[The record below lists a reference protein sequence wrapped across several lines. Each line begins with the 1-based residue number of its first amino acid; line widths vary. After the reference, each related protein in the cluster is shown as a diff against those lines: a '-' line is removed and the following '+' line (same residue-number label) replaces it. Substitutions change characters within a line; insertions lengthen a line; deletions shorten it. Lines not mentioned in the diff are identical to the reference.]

1 MSFNRLSRFAMN
13 ASTTYVEGSGLRY
26 TDSYWGSENGPS
38 AHNTGFVPNTT
49 ISPIQINTL
58 FAQTTLVSYI
68 IGSVLADNTIIKD
81 KSGNALITEDID
93 STNTDADQNYIDG
106 FKSFLNRIND
116 IRGNREGIGTE
127 SVWRSRQLANG
138 DNTDSTN
145 YGYWS
150 VNNQGHLTS
159 SNSTQRIYVY
169 RLYGQAT
176 SGTSYIE
183 PGTNQIL
190 MSPQVNIQGSFGV
203 TGNVNIGT
211 DSSNTLV
218 INSNSDFYNTI
229 IFKGNSTVYLGEVD
243 GGNTSSNNRSTFNLW
258 SRYNEDGTNNTYTS
272 QSLETILY
280 NIGTR
285 LDTLGF
291 KQGMVETETG
301 WSTISENYCY
311 RQGNYCIIRLVGYI
325 NYTYIDSGTLIFKIP
340 ENFLP
345 SSSYSCLIAITT
357 GEGGG
362 NTCILNI
369 QPNGNAT
376 LSAEDG
382 GRVYATGNI
391 QIQLGH
397 ICSPI

>member
-291 KQGMVETETG
+291 IRKTTNINFTNSPNYYTIISSSAEVIGNLFCILRIYFNYSEPSGQS
-301 WSTISENYCY
+301 STATITIPEGY
-311 RQGNYCIIRLVGYI
+311 RPSSDIQVHTNIGTYTSAQALVTITTSGTIFIPLATSSGNY
-325 NYTYIDSGTLIFKIP
+325 LIF
-340 ENFLP
+340 
-345 SSSYSCLIAITT
+345 T
-357 GEGGG
+357 
-362 NTCILNI
+362 
-369 QPNGNAT
+369 
-376 LSAEDG
+376 
-382 GRVYATGNI
+382 VYTI
-391 QIQLGH
+391 
-397 ICSPI
+397 